1 MLVNAQGSDRILV
14 SFKEDQVML
23 NSMAVED

>member
-1 MLVNAQGSDRILV
+1 MLVNVQGSDRILV